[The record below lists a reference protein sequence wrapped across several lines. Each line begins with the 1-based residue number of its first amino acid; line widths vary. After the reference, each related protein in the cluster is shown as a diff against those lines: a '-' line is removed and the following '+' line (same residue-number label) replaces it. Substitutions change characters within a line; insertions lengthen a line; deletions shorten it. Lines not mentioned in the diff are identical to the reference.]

1 MADVDRRMAAMSP
14 SHAAGLRRLSARAAA
29 TVHASSSR
37 RLGLLSLRPLAEAVL
52 AHLRAA
58 FVPLRPGL
66 SEAELAR
73 LEADLAFCFPP
84 DLRAILALAVP
95 SGSGFPDW
103 RAPSPTLL
111 RLPVAAATVQVAS
124 GALWPRSWGRRPA
137 DPSRAIRRARA
148 ALCRAPLLLPL
159 FGRCYIPC
167 FPSLAGNPVFYVD
180 EARVFCCA
188 LDLADFFQRHSA
200 VLRYPEPSS
209 HLRILHATSAAGI
222 SPRWIEFWS
231 DAATDHRRRNSSSS
245 SSSSSSAS
253 ETASSSS
260 SSPPPDT
267 ERFLEIRARKLPE
280 WVWSYLDGIGS
291 VLREGGWNESD
302 VREMVHVPALG
313 IFNGGD
319 EPTAAAGPIDAD
331 AVLDAVLIKADRCS
345 DLLRRAGWSP
355 DEVSDAL
362 GLDIGQRQGRDLRP
376 PVKLPPSI
384 AHKVEKLV
392 EAVTRI

>member
-1 MADVDRRMAAMSP
+1 MVDVDRRMAALSP

-29 TVHASSSR
+29 IVHASSSR
-37 RLGLLSLRPLAEAVL
+37 RLGLLSLRPLAETVL
-52 AHLRAA
+52 AYLHAA
-58 FVPLRPGL
+58 FIPLRPGL

-73 LEADLAFCFPP
+73 LEADLAFSFPP

-111 RLPVAAATVQVAS
+111 RLPVAAATVQVAR

-148 ALCRAPLLLPL
+148 ALRRAPLLLPL

-200 VLRYPEPSS
+200 VLGYPEPSS

-245 SSSSSSAS
+245 SSSSS
-253 ETASSSS
+253 ASSAS
-260 SSPPPDT
+260 SSPPPDP
-267 ERFLEIRARKLPE
+267 ERFLEIRAWKLPD
-280 WVWSYLDGIGS
+280 WVGSYLDGVGS
-291 VLREGGWNESD
+291 VLRQGGWSESD
-302 VREMVHVPALG
+302 VREMVHVPAMG

-319 EPTAAAGPIDAD
+319 EPAAAAGAIDAD
-331 AVLDAVLIKADRCS
+331 AVLDALLVKADRCS
-345 DLLRRAGWSP
+345 DLLRRAGWSLE
-355 DEVSDAL
+355 EVSDAL
-362 GLDIGQRQGRDLRP
+362 GLDIGRRHGRYLRP

-384 AHKVEKLV
+384 ALKVEKLV
-392 EAVTRI
+392 EAVTGS